1 MREKVFRR
9 SGGGILDNS
18 LGMVVSSIPFKA
30 SYPNSR
36 MFVLV
41 NEPLEVWRHSAYF
54 DIKAI
59 TCYGYDIMPAVTI
72 RNLSDETHRALR
84 VRAAHHGRSTE
95 AEIRDII
102 EAAVRPPGRVK
113 LGSLLTAIGRDAE
126 LSDSDVEALQKTRDE
141 TPAEPMT
148 FE

>member
-1 MREKVFRR
+1 MNLLKF
-9 SGGGILDNS
+9 GDTLDILISMPS
-18 LGMVVSSIPFKA
+18 L
-30 SYPNSR
+30 
-36 MFVLV
+36 
-41 NEPLEVWRHSAYF
+41 
-54 DIKAI
+54 
-59 TCYGYDIMPAVTI
+59 TGYDIMPAVTV

-126 LSDSDVEALQKTRDE
+126 LSDSDVEALQKSRDE